1 MENKRNAIFSI
12 IIVIVIIWGLYSFL
26 KKDAYIGFYY
36 PDANNLSN
44 DIQSGGSFGSLD
56 ECRNWINKQKSTYN
70 PDGTKLDDY
79 ECGENC
85 NLQNGQKPYVCE
97 ETLE

>member
-1 MENKRNAIFSI
+1 MKITQ
-12 IIVIVIIWGLYSFL
+12 IIVSLVVTVVIIWGVTDLF

-36 PDANNLSN
+36 PDASNLFN
-44 DIQSGGSFGSLD
+44 DIQSGTSFSSLD
-56 ECRNWINKQKSTYN
+56 ECRVWVNEQKSIHN
-70 PDGTKLDDY
+70 SDGTKQDDY
-79 ECGENC
+79 ECGKNC